1 MTKDYIKNNIYKIYS
16 YYLGDK
22 IYIGSTVYEFVSQR
36 MVKHRDCYKQW
47 KKNNKKYMRS
57 FVLFKEYGIENCLI
71 ELIEAKLCIDK
82 NEQARLEGIILE
94 HYDVLIKI

>member
-22 IYIGSTVYEFVSQR
+22 IYIGSTVYEFVSKR

-47 KKNNKKYMRS
+47 KKNN
-57 FVLFKEYGIENCLI
+57 
-71 ELIEAKLCIDK
+71 
-82 NEQARLEGIILE
+82 
-94 HYDVLIKI
+94 